1 MKAPEPVFAFP
12 SAGSRRR
19 NHELAFLPAAL
30 EVVETPPSPIGR
42 AIAAT
47 TIALICIAIAWASF
61 SSIDIYANAP
71 GKIIPDGR
79 SKIVQPFEI
88 GVVRT
93 IHVRDGQRVHK
104 GDVLIE
110 LDPTINAAESEH
122 LRGDLVAARLEI
134 ARLRAALSDSPD
146 AAVDFEPPAGASPA
160 QIATQRQFLSTEA
173 AEQHA
178 KLAALDNQRAQKEA
192 ERETSAAGIDKIQA
206 TVPLLQQQVDIRTT
220 LFRDGNGSKIIYL
233 QTLQQLVEL
242 QKELDVQKGRY
253 RDADAAVAAIAE
265 ERTKIAEQYR
275 HDLFDELTK
284 AETKADGLAQ
294 DLVKAEQRTH
304 LQRLIAPI
312 DGVVQ
317 QLAVHTEGAVVTPA
331 QALLLVVPS
340 DAHLEIEAAISN
352 RDIGFVHPGQ
362 EADVKVDTFNFT
374 RYGLLQGQVLSVS
387 PDAFAPDPRV
397 TSPPEGNLEDN
408 KAQDEGGRPT
418 TNGAAKG
425 TIYTTRISLN
435 KSEMQID
442 GKLARL
448 LPGMVVT
455 VEIKTGSRRVI
466 SYLLSPLLKYSHE
479 SLHER

>member
-1 MKAPEPVFAFP
+1 MKAPEPVVALP

-47 TIALICIAIAWASF
+47 IGALICIAIAWASF

-88 GVVRT
+88 GVVRA

-122 LRGDLVAARLEI
+122 LRGDLVAAQLDI

-146 AAVDFEPPAGASPA
+146 FAAVFEPPAGASPA
-160 QIATQRQFLSTEA
+160 QIATQRQFLSTQA
-173 AEQHA
+173 AEQRA

-192 ERETSAAGIDKIQA
+192 DRETSAAGIDKIQA

-220 LFRDGNGSKIIYL
+220 LFRDGNGSKIVYL

-242 QKELDVQKGRY
+242 QKELVVQKGRY

-275 HDLFDELTK
+275 QDLFDELTK

-294 DLVKAEQRTH
+294 DLVKAEQRTR

-317 QLAVHTEGAVVTPA
+317 QLAVHTEGAVVTAA

-340 DAHLEIEAAISN
+340 DDHLEIEAAISN
-352 RDIGFVHPGQ
+352 RDIGFVHAGQ

-387 PDAFAPDPRV
+387 PDAFVPDPRV
-397 TSPPEGNLEDN
+397 TSPPEGNLED

-435 KSEMQID
+435 QSEMQID

-466 SYLLSPLLKYSHE
+466 SYLLSPLLKYGHE
-479 SLHER
+479 SLRER